1 MCDMASAASVMRRI
15 TAKQPTTP
23 AAAPVAIER
32 ARLLGSKLIVD
43 VVGDGRAVELFE
55 AGGGEHG
62 GGTPEE
68 RAAMRKAQDARRNA
82 VDHAEIVGDE
92 EGRELPLAPEP
103 LERVIQARLPRLVDA
118 GRGLVEEQD
127 AGPPREGDG
136 HEGALELAAGE
147 GGGGLGR

>member
-1 MCDMASAASVMRRI
+1 MCDMASAASGIRRI

-43 VVGDGRAVELFE
+43 VVADGCAVELFE
-55 AGGGEHG
+55 VGRGEHG

-68 RAAMRKAQDARRNA
+68 RATMRKAQDVRRNT

-103 LERVIQARLPRLVDA
+103 LERVVQARLTGLVHT

-127 AGPPREGDG
+127 AGPAREGDG
-136 HEGALELAAGE
+136 HEEPLELADRKSTR
-147 GGGGLGR
+147 LNSS